1 MLLGRHKIWS
11 LTAPL
16 PELILTQ
23 YMVSMQAIGNSSR
36 NKIKDLTSPLKGRRA
51 IDDKITVSN
60 PLKIN

>member
-1 MLLGRHKIWS
+1 MLY

-16 PELILTQ
+16 PEFILTQ

-51 IDDKITVSN
+51 TDDKITVSN

>member
-1 MLLGRHKIWS
+1 MLY

-16 PELILTQ
+16 PEFILTQ

-36 NKIKDLTSPLKGRRA
+36 NKIKDLASPLKGRRA
-51 IDDKITVSN
+51 TDDKITVSN